1 MLVVACIKQ
10 VPDTTQVKVD
20 PVTGTLV
27 REGVPFIMNPFDT
40 HALEESLRL
49 KDKYGFRVAVISMGP
64 PNTEVTLKKALALGA
79 DEAIL
84 LSDRAFG
91 GADTLATSIV
101 LAEAIRKLAEKEEV
115 AVVLCGKQTI
125 DGDTAQVGP
134 GIATRL
140 GYSQL
145 TLADRIEDIDL
156 QAKKVRAVRK
166 LEGRHEILEA
176 PLPAMIA
183 VVREINRMRY
193 PTVPMRLM
201 AENAPVVLWDN
212 KEMKLDGETIGLS
225 GSATQVR
232 KIFSPER
239 AKGEILGDGA
249 KDPEEAANLLINKLV
264 EKAVKYPEKYFYCT
278 KCGKVKPQSQ
288 YGSFLFAGR
297 YCKSCLKKDERL
309 EHACRTERYN

>member
-1 MLVVACIKQ
+1 MLVVTCVKQ

-20 PVTGTLV
+20 PNTGTLI
-27 REGVPFIMNPFDT
+27 REGVPFIINPFDT

-91 GADTLATSIV
+91 GADTLATSLV
-101 LAEAIRKLAEKEEV
+101 LAEAIKRLGQKEEL
-115 AVVLCGKQTI
+115 AVVICGRQTI

-140 GYSQL
+140 GYPQL
-145 TLADRIEDIDL
+145 TLVDRIENVDL
-156 QAKKVRAVRK
+156 QAKKVRVSRR
-166 LEGRHEILEA
+166 LEGRHEIVES

-183 VVREINRMRY
+183 VLREINRPRY

-201 AENAPVVLWDN
+201 AEESPVTLWNN
-212 KEMKLDGETIGLS
+212 KVMGLRDDSIGLK

-232 KIFSPER
+232 RIFSPQR
-239 AKGEILGDGA
+239 AKGEILGNGA
-249 KDPEEAANLLINKLV
+249 NNPREAANLLVDKLT
-264 EKAVKYPEKYFYCT
+264 EK
-278 KCGKVKPQSQ
+278 GI
-288 YGSFLFAGR
+288 L
-297 YCKSCLKKDERL
+297 CL
-309 EHACRTERYN
+309 

>member
-1 MLVVACIKQ
+1 MLVVTCVKQ

-20 PVTGTLV
+20 PNTGTLI
-27 REGVPFIMNPFDT
+27 REGVPFIINPFDT

-91 GADTLATSIV
+91 GADTLATSLV
-101 LAEAIRKLAEKEEV
+101 LAEAIKRLSQKEEL
-115 AVVLCGKQTI
+115 AVVICGRQTI

-140 GYSQL
+140 GYPQL
-145 TLADRIEDIDL
+145 TLVDRIENVDL
-156 QAKKVRAVRK
+156 QAKKVRVSRK
-166 LEGRHEILEA
+166 LEGRHEIVEA

-183 VVREINRMRY
+183 VLREINRPRY
-193 PTVPMRLM
+193 PSVPMRLM
-201 AENAPVVLWDN
+201 AEEAPVTLWNN
-212 KEMKLDGETIGLS
+212 KVMGLREDTIGLK

-232 KIFSPER
+232 KIFSPQR
-239 AKGEILGDGA
+239 AKGEILGNGA
-249 KDPEEAANLLINKLV
+249 NNPREAANLLVDKLI
-264 EKAVKYPEKYFYCT
+264 EK
-278 KCGKVKPQSQ
+278 GI
-288 YGSFLFAGR
+288 L
-297 YCKSCLKKDERL
+297 CL
-309 EHACRTERYN
+309 

>member
-1 MLVVACIKQ
+1 MLVVTCIKQ

-20 PVTGTLV
+20 PNTGTLI
-27 REGVPFIMNPFDT
+27 REGVPFIINPFDT

-91 GADTLATSIV
+91 GADTLATSLV
-101 LAEAIRKLAEKEEV
+101 LAEAIKRLSQKEEL
-115 AVVLCGKQTI
+115 AVVICGRQTI

-140 GYSQL
+140 GYPQL
-145 TLADRIEDIDL
+145 TLVDRIENVDL
-156 QAKKVRAVRK
+156 QAKKVRVSRR
-166 LEGRHEILEA
+166 LEGRHEIVEA

-183 VVREINRMRY
+183 VLREINRPRY

-201 AENAPVVLWDN
+201 AEEAPVTLWNN
-212 KEMKLDGETIGLS
+212 KVMGLREDTIGLK

-232 KIFSPER
+232 RIFSPQR
-239 AKGEILGDGA
+239 AKGEILGNGA
-249 KDPEEAANLLINKLV
+249 NNPREAANLLVDKLT
-264 EKAVKYPEKYFYCT
+264 EK
-278 KCGKVKPQSQ
+278 GII
-288 YGSFLFAGR
+288 
-297 YCKSCLKKDERL
+297 CL
-309 EHACRTERYN
+309 

>member
-1 MLVVACIKQ
+1 MLVVTCIKQ

-20 PVTGTLV
+20 PVTGTLI
-27 REGVPFIMNPFDT
+27 REGVPFIMNPFDV

-64 PNTEVTLKKALALGA
+64 PNAEVTLRKALALGV
-79 DEAIL
+79 DETIL

-91 GADTLATSIV
+91 GADTLATSLV
-101 LAEAIRKLAEKEEV
+101 LAEAIKRLGQQQEV
-115 AVVLCGKQTI
+115 ILVLCGRQTI

-145 TLADRIEDIDL
+145 TLVDRIENIDI
-156 QAKKVRAVRK
+156 QAKKVRVSRR
-166 LEGRHEILEA
+166 LEGRHEIVEA

-183 VVREINRMRY
+183 VLREINRPRY
-193 PTVPMRLM
+193 PTVPMRLI
-201 AENAPVVLWDN
+201 AEDAPVTLWNNKVMGLREDN
-212 KEMKLDGETIGLS
+212 IGLK

-239 AKGEILGDGA
+239 ARGEILGDGVVN
-249 KDPEEAANLLINKLV
+249 PEEAARLLIDKLT
-264 EKAVKYPEKYFYCT
+264 EKNI
-278 KCGKVKPQSQ
+278 
-288 YGSFLFAGR
+288 L
-297 YCKSCLKKDERL
+297 CL
-309 EHACRTERYN
+309 